1 MRGFVLS
8 QLRRGGGRLVAAG
21 IAIALGSAFV
31 AAALLGSTIV
41 KTTAYNSVSASFAK
55 ADLVVEPGPDADGP
69 LTAAQLDALTATSG
83 VGAVSPVKSLSFIV
97 TSGAHSDYAWA
108 TTAATDSRLEPAT
121 PTDGRLPAS
130 ADEIAITAETAKRLG
145 VRIGSD
151 VVIES
156 RAADEVVYDENGDPV
171 LDAPEPLAITVTVVG
186 TLVDPAGFNYDSPT
200 AILVDE
206 LATEVAQSQGY
217 TLDSY
222 RALVLLE
229 DRGGVERVRDAFR
242 ADPALATMH
251 VTTVEEKAHEAV
263 VQFSGDTDILTGF
276 VLTFAGIALVV
287 AAIVISNTFQVLVAQ
302 RAHLLALLRC
312 VGATRRQ
319 VRRSVLLEASVVGV
333 VASTVG
339 LALGALL
346 AQVALWIVPAL
357 DLAVPVPTTIVL
369 TPAVVAWPIITGT
382 VVTVLAALTPAR
394 LATRVAPLAALRPVE
409 LTPVRKSGAT
419 RLVFALLGL
428 IVGGG
433 ILGAATVLAVA
444 AEAQDPTMFV
454 LAGIFGGAVSFTG
467 ILIGA
472 VYFVPALARGLG
484 RLAARFGGVPGKIAA
499 ANSVRNP
506 RRTTATA
513 SALLIGAT
521 LVTMMA
527 TGAATARGSLTVLL
541 NEGYP
546 IDIAVTAPWSASTST
561 SALTPAQITAVQ
573 QTDGV
578 QGIARIEA
586 ITVEATLGEDAF
598 SDTVVQ
604 TASPAELDQVVRS
617 EVKPLPAVG
626 HVAVPRWLG
635 AQDGDT
641 VTVTLD
647 GTSVDLIAQQGTG
660 FSMWLSEEDFAA
672 LGGDAVTTAVWLAIE
687 SGANPLDVA
696 TSLRDTF
703 SELSATIGDP
713 PPEIQGA
720 AVERAGYEEVIDTM
734 LAIIVGLLG
743 VAVIIALVGVA
754 NTLSLSVLERRRESA
769 TLRAIGLR
777 RGQLRQMLA
786 IEGVIIALVGAVLG
800 AALGLTYG
808 WLGSTLLLAASGG
821 LQLVVPWRDLGLVLA
836 VAVAAGLLASV
847 LPSRTATRTPPVA
860 ALTVD

>member
-31 AAALLGSTIV
+31 AAALLGSAIV
-41 KTTAYNSVSASFAK
+41 KTTAYNSVSASYAK
-55 ADLVVEPGPDADGP
+55 ADLVVEPTE
-69 LTAAQLDALTATSG
+69 TAFTAEQLEALAATPG
-83 VGAVSPVKSLSFIV
+83 VEAVSPVMGLSFIV
-97 TSGAHSDYAWA
+97 TVGSHSDYVWA
-108 TTAATDSRLEPAT
+108 ATAATDPRLEPAT
-121 PTDGRLPAS
+121 VSEGRLPAS
-130 ADEIAITAETAKRLG
+130 ADEIAISADTAE
-145 VRIGSD
+145 RIGARVGS
-151 VVIES
+151 
-156 RAADEVVYDENGDPV
+156 EVVLDTREGSSDLGDESGEVVASDPFT
-171 LDAPEPLAITVTVVG
+171 ATVTVVG
-186 TLVDPAGFNYDSPT
+186 TLTDPAGFNYDSPT
-200 AILVDE
+200 AILVEE
-206 LATEVAQSQGY
+206 LATPLAEGQQL

-229 DRGGVERVRDAFR
+229 PGAGVAQVRDAIG
-242 ADPALATMH
+242 ADPALALVRTS
-251 VTTVEEKAHEAV
+251 TVEETAHVAV
-263 VQFSGDTDILTGF
+263 MQFAGETDILTGF

-302 RAHLLALLRC
+302 RAQLLALLRC

-319 VRRSVLLEASVVGV
+319 VRRSVLVEASVVGLV
-333 VASTVG
+333 SSAVG
-339 LALGALL
+339 LGLGVLL

-357 DLAVPVPTTIVL
+357 DLAVPVPTTVVL
-369 TPAVVAWPIITGT
+369 TPAVVAWPVLTGT
-382 VVTVLAALTPAR
+382 LVTVLAALTPAR
-394 LATRVAPLAALRPVE
+394 IATRVAPLAALRPLE
-409 LTPVRKSGAT
+409 LTPVRKSGVV
-419 RLVFALLGL
+419 RLVLALLGL
-428 IVGGG
+428 VIGGA
-433 ILGAATVLAVA
+433 LLAFVTVLSINT
-444 AEAQDPTMFV
+444 EMHDPTMFV
-454 LAGIFGGAVSFTG
+454 LVGVFGGALSFTG

-541 NEGYP
+541 DENYP
-546 IDIAVTAPWSASTST
+546 IDIAVHAPWSATANIGSL
-561 SALTPAQITAVQ
+561 SAAQIAAVNQ
-573 QTDGV
+573 AAGVASSAEIAAVGVAATVGTDEYV
-578 QGIARIEA
+578 DIVAY
-586 ITVEATLGEDAF
+586 
-598 SDTVVQ
+598 
-604 TASPAELDQVVRS
+604 TASQAELDRVVRS
-617 EVKPLPAVG
+617 ESSPLVDPG
-626 HVAVPRWLG
+626 QVAVPRWFDAEEG
-635 AQDGDT
+635 TT
-641 VTVTLD
+641 VTVTQ
-647 GTSVDLIAQQGTG
+647 GATSLELEARPSTNGDL
-660 FSMWLSEEDFAA
+660 WLAEEDFAA
-672 LGGDAVTTAVWLAIE
+672 LGGDAVTASMWLALE
-687 SGANPLDVA
+687 PGADPLGVA
-696 TSLRDTF
+696 NSLRDTF
-703 SELSATIGDP
+703 TELSSTVGDP
-713 PPEIQGA
+713 PAGISGA
-720 AVERAGYEEVIDTM
+720 AVERAGYEQVIDTM
-734 LAIIVGLLG
+734 LSIIVGLLG

-800 AALGLTYG
+800 AALGLAYG
-808 WLGSTLLLAASGG
+808 WAGSALLLGSSGG
-821 LQLVVPWRDLGLVLA
+821 LTLVIPWRDLALVLA